1 MISKRRAASGVLPG
15 FMPGARIAR
24 AHHQRWSS
32 LVPQVL
38 PGRSNLQEMSLT
50 HIFKTRNIGE
60 EEEKEKEVEGEEKE
74 VEEEEKEVE
83 EEEEREREEKKERN
97 KEREFLFSLSHFSS
111 TPPPLPRPP
120 SSLPS
125 PTKNREKSRPEKRN
139 RQSFFFSKSRLVYS
153 DLCGL
158 KVHAIPPS
166 TFVVKT
172 FV

>member
-74 VEEEEKEVE
+74 VEEEE
-83 EEEEREREEKKERN
+83 ERERERKRKKEIK
-97 KEREFLFSLSHFSS
+97 KENSYFLYLIFLPHLLLFRALHLLFL
-111 TPPPLPRPP
+111 PLPKIG
-120 SSLPS
+120 
-125 PTKNREKSRPEKRN
+125 KNLVPKKEIDN
-139 RQSFFFSKSRLVYS
+139 LFFFQNQ
-153 DLCGL
+153 DLYIQIC
-158 KVHAIPPS
+158 VD
-166 TFVVKT
+166 
-172 FV
+172 